1 MKYLKLFNI
10 YYNREKPLKE
20 IIFEGK
26 RIILSGLTKSFY
38 YLLEKNENLK
48 TKLGETAISV
58 YFYGYET
65 LIGKDSFIVDKNG
78 IELNEENLMVL
89 I

>member
-10 YYNREKPLKE
+10 YYNKENPLKE
-20 IIFEGK
+20 YIFEGK

-38 YLLEKNENLK
+38 YLLKKNENLK
-48 TKLGETAISV
+48 SKLEETATSV

-65 LIGKDSFIVDKNG
+65 LIGKDSFVVEKNG
-78 IELNEENLMVL
+78 IELNEENLIVL